1 MNPDLSLGRIHQIA
15 LHVTDLGRS
24 VAWYRDVLGLPF
36 LFQAPN
42 VAFFDCAGTRLM
54 VSPLGA
60 GPFRPSSSVLYFG
73 AQDIEAAAR
82 ILAGRGLAFGQA
94 PHLVARLPD
103 REVWLAEFADP
114 DGNPLA
120 LMSEIP
126 VTESSP

>member
-1 MNPDLSLGRIHQIA
+1 MSPEPSFGRIHQIA
-15 LHVTDLGRS
+15 LHVTDLDRS
-24 VAWYRDVLGLPF
+24 IAWYRDVLSLPF

-54 VSPLGA
+54 VSPLGSGA
-60 GPFRPSSSVLYFG
+60 FRPSSSVLYFG
-73 AQDIEAAAR
+73 VADIHDAAR
-82 ILAGRGLAFGQA
+82 ILCGRGLAFGQE

-120 LMSEIP
+120 LMSERP
-126 VTESSP
+126 VPRPEP